1 MKLTNAPLALAVLLL
16 AAACGQNKA
25 ESTTSKPTA
34 EPTDTGGGKRVAIEA
49 NDKGFTPSSV
59 TLTKG
64 ERTTLVFKR
73 TSDGTCATEVV
84 FPELKIEKKLP
95 LNEAVAFEV
104 PTDQSRT
111 LGFQCGMGMYKS
123 KIVVQLAAGAR
134 PDRGPPRGPQRA
146 ARRPGGLGAQRP
158 RAEGAGPQ
166 LGQRTLAGSSPSV
179 SVRTQSES
187 FEPLSA
193 MV

>member
-1 MKLTNAPLALAVLLL
+1 MKLTNAPLALATLLL

-25 ESTTSKPTA
+25 ESTTSQPTA

-59 TLTKG
+59 TVTKG

-123 KIVVQLAAGAR
+123 KIVVQLAARATRTLTPPGGGLLGAPRPIRPPAR
-134 PDRGPPRGPQRA
+134 PPTTLASSGLSARGPRGPARSWGSARWWA
-146 ARRPGGLGAQRP
+146 ARLR
-158 RAEGAGPQ
+158 
-166 LGQRTLAGSSPSV
+166 
-179 SVRTQSES
+179 
-187 FEPLSA
+187 
-193 MV
+193 